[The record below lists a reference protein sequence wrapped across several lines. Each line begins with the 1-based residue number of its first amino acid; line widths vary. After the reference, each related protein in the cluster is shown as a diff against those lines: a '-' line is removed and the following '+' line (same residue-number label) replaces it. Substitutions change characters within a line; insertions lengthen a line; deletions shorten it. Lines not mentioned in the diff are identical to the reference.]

1 MSAKGPVI
9 VLAPLPSVL
18 PRGRERVE
26 MQRDHARRAVHR
38 SALVQAAPRLALRK
52 NVDDVPQPDQGWHWS
67 LSHSPTRVAGVVS
80 HSRVGVDVE
89 EVRAVRADMIDR
101 ILDERE
107 KALFAERGEDGFLR
121 TWTGKEALLKEFG
134 VGLQALSRCRIE
146 RVESDTLN
154 LRFDDERRVVHQRIF
169 SDFVVSFCSQDGSAP
184 RYEFWDAPLAPSEEL
199 AS

>member
-1 MSAKGPVI
+1 VSAQGPVI
-9 VLAPLPSVL
+9 VIAPLPSVL

-26 MQRDHARRAVHR
+26 LQRDHARRAVHR
-38 SALVQAAPRLALRK
+38 SSRAHGAPVLALRK
-52 NVDDVPQPDQGWHWS
+52 NVDDVPQPDRGWHWS

-80 HSRVGVDVE
+80 TSRVGVDVE
-89 EVRAVRADMIDR
+89 EVRVVRADMIDR

-107 KALFAERGEDGFLR
+107 KALFASRGEDGFLR

-146 RVESDTLN
+146 RVEADTLE
-154 LRFDDERRVVHQRIF
+154 LRFDLERRIVHQRIF
-169 SDFVVSFCSQDGSAP
+169 TGYVVSFCSPDSVEP
-184 RYEFWDAPLAPSEEL
+184 CYEVWDAPLAPSEEL